1 MLKPTGRGLH
11 VRIATGN
18 SHMITMA
25 AYIIYFKHYN
35 YAKHLILS
43 NYIRPKTKIHE
54 KDFFGLSYYKFA
66 T

>member
-1 MLKPTGRGLH
+1 
-11 VRIATGN
+11 
-18 SHMITMA
+18 MITMA
-25 AYIIYFKHYN
+25 AYIIYFKPYN
-35 YAKHLILS
+35 YATHLILS